1 MYCRKCGK
9 QIGDEDAFCE
19 HCGASRRQE
28 MTQPNPAARPET
40 PAGRDSTDRQVAIRN
55 PYAGKNI
62 QIVGGL
68 LIAVGLLAMGY
79 SCIGS
84 SGSNGS
90 GATPWGLV
98 IGGVVAIIGVVLSGI
113 GKFQHWYH
121 AE

>member
-68 LIAVGLLAMGY
+68 LSQLVYWQWGILASDPPGRMDQ
-79 SCIGS
+79 
-84 SGSNGS
+84 
-90 GATPWGLV
+90 V
-98 IGGVVAIIGVVLSGI
+98 RRHGG
-113 GKFQHWYH
+113 W
-121 AE
+121 